1 MGPQGQYY
9 FWAHKEAVVTGQD
22 EDIEIDLADAL
33 GATEST
39 SRQQLTLYIPDKDR
53 SGNEIGTQR
62 SWVLDAAKL
71 LARIGGGVTVMPPVE
86 GGWFDAENDVVIWE
100 RPVLV
105 YTFIRAERFIALL
118 GELRA
123 FLHRL
128 GRETHQGEIIVD
140 FAGAVMRIT
149 KFIGET

>member
-1 MGPQGQYY
+1 MT
-9 FWAHKEAVVTGQD
+9 EQD
-22 EDIEIDLADAL
+22 EDIEIDLAEAL
-33 GATEST
+33 GANASM

-62 SWVLDAAKL
+62 RWVLEAASL
-71 LARIGGGVTVMPPVE
+71 LARIGGGATIMPPVE
-86 GGWFDAENDVVIWE
+86 GGWLDAEHDAVIWE

-118 GELRA
+118 GELRD

-128 GRETHQGEIIVD
+128 GLETHQGEIIVD

-149 KFIGET
+149 KFRGVA